1 MNKLN
6 IFIFSCI
13 FYISWI
19 FINNFFE
26 NIYISLIALFFIEL
40 FFLVI
45 YIKTKKFKLL
55 FLFCNIFFIIWVF
68 ISNNFLIKVNENFNY
83 LNNFL
88 NKRTTIISEIQEV
101 KEVKSDKIVYKTKIL
116 TLNNKKTPNKIF
128 AEVHIKKFWDKRLE
142 KWQIIESTT
151 KIYNFKNFNGFS
163 YKNYMI
169 SNWYYFRYFANNF
182 KEIQK
187 NEINIIEKNIISLR
201 ENLLSVI
208 KKIYPENEAIFL
220 WWILLWAREELP
232 KELETN
238 FNNSWLTHFIA
249 VSGFNITILIVF
261 FSIFVKF
268 LPRALQVLTMLT
280 IILLF
285 VILVWPTPPVV
296 RAWIMGFIGYLVL
309 QNSRQWNILSIWLL
323 TLAIMVS
330 YSPFSINYDVSLHLS
345 FLAVLWIIYTEKF
358 FNNLFKFL
366 PEFFEIRTAVSITFS
381 ALVFTLP
388 VMIFNFWQ
396 LSTISPISNVLVS
409 WSIPLAML
417 LWFLSIIWYFITA
430 KIWIFIWFF
439 AYLLLR
445 WDIFV
450 VNFFWSIEFLVLKT
464 DFWVYKWFFEIIY
477 LMALVFIVLYFRV
490 NKKEEK

>member
-1 MNKLN
+1 
-6 IFIFSCI
+6 
-13 FYISWI
+13 
-19 FINNFFE
+19 
-26 NIYISLIALFFIEL
+26 
-40 FFLVI
+40 
-45 YIKTKKFKLL
+45 
-55 FLFCNIFFIIWVF
+55 
-68 ISNNFLIKVNENFNY
+68 
-83 LNNFL
+83 
-88 NKRTTIISEIQEV
+88 
-101 KEVKSDKIVYKTKIL
+101 
-116 TLNNKKTPNKIF
+116 
-128 AEVHIKKFWDKRLE
+128 
-142 KWQIIESTT
+142 
-151 KIYNFKNFNGFS
+151 
-163 YKNYMI
+163 MI

-249 VSGFNITILIVF
+249 VSWFNITILIVF
-261 FSIFVKF
+261 FSIFVKI
-268 LPRALQVLTMLT
+268 LPRPLQILTMLT

-330 YSPFSINYDVSLHLS
+330 YTPFSINYDVSLHLS

-366 PEFFEIRTAVSITFS
+366 PEFFEIRTTVSITFS

-417 LWFLSIIWYFITA
+417 LWFLSIIWYFMTA

-464 DFWVYKWFFEIIY
+464 DFWIYKWFFEIIY
-477 LMALVFIVLYFRV
+477 LMTLVFIVLWFRI